1 MIVIHSKAQN
11 TFPSTGNAGIGVGTP
26 AYPLTFGGVSGDK
39 ISFYSNSSNHYGI
52 GIQSGLLQIHS
63 DAAVSDIAFGWGKS
77 SAFNE
82 KMRIRGSGNVGIG
95 TSTPAQRFSVISQN
109 NSDTTKIAALFANN
123 QTQGIG
129 IGCNSIRAIGSSANV
144 NMNFYSKG
152 SGYFTF
158 NTAKERLRITTAG
171 DVGIGTASPKAKL
184 HVFRG
189 SAGNITAN
197 ANATLVV
204 ENSTHNYIQLLAPGS
219 SERGILFGDDGN
231 AQDAGIVY
239 VGSNNN
245 MQFKTN
251 GNVTRMV
258 ITDAGNVG
266 IGTISPDD
274 KLEVAGAD
282 PTIRIKNVNNEIGA
296 YCGNTSYSMQ
306 LGLFNPNTSL
316 SGMVSAETRRSFF
329 GFDNNGMVGSLVNDF
344 GPPVFRNIL
353 DDGNGNAGFG
363 TIPSGV
369 YRLTINGSG
378 LASGGIWTN
387 SDFKLKKNLND
398 CSNAMDII
406 KQLKPK
412 TYFFKTD
419 EYALLNLPA
428 KKQYGF
434 VAQELEK
441 VLPDLV
447 QTSREV
453 VSIDA
458 KNGRKMEDIKS
469 VNYTALIPV
478 LTKAIQ
484 EQQQQ
489 IEELK
494 LMVEKLSQQVTLSNT
509 VNDANTKITA
519 RLMDNQLD
527 QNIPNPLTN
536 TASISYS
543 VSAGAKNVQLLITNN
558 SGKTIK
564 QLLLTAGKGAVNID
578 ASTLSSGTY
587 NYSLLVDGKI
597 LESKKMVVAR

>member
-1 MIVIHSKAQN
+1 
-11 TFPSTGNAGIGVGTP
+11 
-26 AYPLTFGGVSGDK
+26 
-39 ISFYSNSSNHYGI
+39 
-52 GIQSGLLQIHS
+52 
-63 DAAVSDIAFGWGKS
+63 
-77 SAFNE
+77 
-82 KMRIRGSGNVGIG
+82 
-95 TSTPAQRFSVISQN
+95 
-109 NSDTTKIAALFANN
+109 
-123 QTQGIG
+123 
-129 IGCNSIRAIGSSANV
+129 
-144 NMNFYSKG
+144 
-152 SGYFTF
+152 
-158 NTAKERLRITTAG
+158 
-171 DVGIGTASPKAKL
+171 
-184 HVFRG
+184 
-189 SAGNITAN
+189 
-197 ANATLVV
+197 
-204 ENSTHNYIQLLAPGS
+204 
-219 SERGILFGDDGN
+219 
-231 AQDAGIVY
+231 
-239 VGSNNN
+239 
-245 MQFKTN
+245 
-251 GNVTRMV
+251 
-258 ITDAGNVG
+258 
-266 IGTISPDD
+266 
-274 KLEVAGAD
+274 
-282 PTIRIKNVNNEIGA
+282 
-296 YCGNTSYSMQ
+296 
-306 LGLFNPNTSL
+306 
-316 SGMVSAETRRSFF
+316 
-329 GFDNNGMVGSLVNDF
+329 MVGSLVNDF

-387 SDFKLKKNLND
+387 SDFKLKKNIND

-494 LMVEKLSQQVTLSNT
+494 LMVEKLSQQVAVSNT
-509 VNDANTKITA
+509 VNDVKTKTTA
-519 RLMDNQLD
+519 SLMDNQLD